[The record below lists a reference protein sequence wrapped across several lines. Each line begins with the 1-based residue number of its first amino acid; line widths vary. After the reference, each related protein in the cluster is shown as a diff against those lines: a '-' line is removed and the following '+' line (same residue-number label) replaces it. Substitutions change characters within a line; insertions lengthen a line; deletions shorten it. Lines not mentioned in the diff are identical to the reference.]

1 MIKAVIF
8 DLDGVLVTTDELHF
22 KAWKQLADELGI
34 ENFTKADNARQRG
47 VSRMASLE
55 VVLEKT
61 DRKFSDAEKAMLA
74 EKKND
79 MYVKALSGL
88 SRADVLPGV
97 FEFIEYI
104 RSKGIKA
111 AVGSASKNTPLIL
124 EKTELADKFDAV
136 SCGLDTSKSK
146 PDPEVFLIAAK
157 KLGTPPEECIV
168 IEDSDAGI
176 EAAKAGGMYV
186 LAVGAAKAN
195 KNADYSAENLNE
207 KKSECGFDKRTDI
220 CKSERIELIYLV
232 YIRRTLFLIIPGIL
246 AQRKCRQIRY
256 TADTPMKMFAKYG
269 LTLCLKNLG
278 V

>member
-207 KKSECGFDKRTDI
+207 KK
-220 CKSERIELIYLV
+220 
-232 YIRRTLFLIIPGIL
+232 IRMWI
-246 AQRKCRQIRY
+246 
-256 TADTPMKMFAKYG
+256 
-269 LTLCLKNLG
+269 
-278 V
+278 